1 MLSPA
6 HFPEVH
12 TPVDPRLASGVA
24 SVYTHGPSTVHTQET
39 SAHPLVPPLDA
50 SPEAVSDRFRFGAK
64 CGRTRNAYQSIWRD
78 AAVNWVT
85 SGPDSRNAAAAA
97 SASAVASPRLMPQ
110 PRFGKRVFDWYVLL
124 TISFIFFFCRSV
136 SPRPLPPSQTQSELR
151 RSH

>member
-24 SVYTHGPSTVHTQET
+24 SVYTPGPTSVHTQET

-50 SPEAVSDRFRFGAK
+50 SPEAVSDQLRFGAK
-64 CGRTRNAYQSIWRD
+64 CGRTRNAYQSIRRD

-97 SASAVASPRLMPQ
+97 EAQASAVASPRLLPQ

-124 TISFIFFFCRSV
+124 TFSFIFFLSQRF
-136 SPRPLPPSQTQSELR
+136 SPSPPPQPDAIGTSS
-151 RSH
+151 